1 MNVAISINGIFRDLL
16 GKIKEVHQKY
26 YESEIDGELT
36 DKNVKK
42 KLGFKTT
49 KQYLKFLY
57 EEAPME
63 TFGHAKESENNS
75 FIHLNNFLMENKHL
89 NVTLMSDEVGRGI
102 PATLWFLAKYGSQVK
117 NIRFITKDD
126 KPNVWNDF
134 DVIVTNDSD
143 IIKNKPKE
151 KVLITVNCRGNSTFK
166 VKKIREVFELSIFK
180 SNE

>member
-16 GKIKEVHQKY
+16 GKIQEVHQKY

-36 DKNVKK
+36 NKNVKK
-42 KLGFKTT
+42 KLGFKNT

-75 FIHLNNFLMENKHL
+75 FIHLNNFLMEHNHL
-89 NVTLMSDEVGRGI
+89 NVTLITDEVGRGI

-117 NIRFITKDD
+117 NIRFLTKED
-126 KPNVWNDF
+126 KPNVILHLKCSMKDLQTHSSQNNF
-134 DVIVTNDSD
+134 VESCELYSN
-143 IIKNKPKE
+143 
-151 KVLITVNCRGNSTFK
+151 LIFVAYSSNYLFSF
-166 VKKIREVFELSIFK
+166 LSIFLVCF
-180 SNE
+180 

>member
-16 GKIKEVHQKY
+16 GKIQEVHQKY

-36 DKNVKK
+36 NKNVKK

-75 FIHLNNFLMENKHL
+75 FIHLNNKLSEALTRHKTSLIFL
-89 NVTLMSDEVGRGI
+89 
-102 PATLWFLAKYGSQVK
+102 
-117 NIRFITKDD
+117 FIVRNLKFI
-126 KPNVWNDF
+126 W
-134 DVIVTNDSD
+134 DV
-143 IIKNKPKE
+143 
-151 KVLITVNCRGNSTFK
+151 
-166 VKKIREVFELSIFK
+166 
-180 SNE
+180 

>member
-16 GKIKEVHQKY
+16 GKIQEVHQKY

-36 DKNVKK
+36 NKNVKK
-42 KLGFKTT
+42 KLGFKNT
-49 KQYLKFLY
+49 KQYLTFLY

-89 NVTLMSDEVGRGI
+89 NVTLITDEVGRGI

-117 NIRFITKDD
+117 NIRFLTKED

-134 DVIVTNDSD
+134 EVIITNDSD
-143 IIKNKPKE
+143 IVKSKPKN
-151 KVLITVNCRGNSTFK
+151 KVLITLDSKGNSKFK
-166 VKKIREVFELSIFK
+166 IKKIKEVFELSIFK